1 MISKKI
7 KECRLE
13 LGLTQKELAEKIG
26 STSKNIWA
34 YENNVSTPP
43 IDILINL
50 SNFFGYSIDYLVGRE
65 NDFGNITIQSDSPQ
79 LTDSERELLENFRAL
94 SPYLQGIAAETL
106 RNWAGKPAQKSES
119 TTKRA

>member
-7 KECRLE
+7 KEYRLE

-34 YENNVSTPP
+34 YENNISTPP

-50 SNFFGYSIDYLVGRE
+50 SNFFRCSIDYLVGRE
-65 NDFGNITIQSDSPQ
+65 NDFGNITIQSEGES
-79 LTDSERELLENFRAL
+79 LTAQEKELLDGFRSL
-94 SPYLQGIAAETL
+94 SPGTQEMIL
-106 RNWAGKPAQKSES
+106 RVLTGAIQTERKKA
-119 TTKRA
+119 